1 MILPNGLQNA
11 YEDIPE
17 HVKELVKN
25 SRSEKGQRLMA
36 APSRQ
41 TLVQRHKEH
50 LKLLGEGNV
59 PIRNIVLPLPY
70 PPSCVLLEDTTR
82 SRKVS
87 TSS

>member
-1 MILPNGLQNA
+1 MILPNGLLNA

-17 HVKELVKN
+17 LVKKLVKDSWN
-25 SRSEKGQRLMA
+25 EKGQQPKA

-41 TLVQRHKEH
+41 ILIQRHKEH

-59 PIRNIVLPLPY
+59 PIRNVVLPLPY
-70 PPSCVLLEDTTR
+70 PPSRIPLGDTTR

-87 TSS
+87 TYS